1 MDPGAFCCFYLKAL
15 LFSVKSNF
23 NIEKLIEEEQ
33 IKESNEEDNL
43 EFDALTKT
51 HELAYGVGHF
61 LNDLTAT
68 GWINYMLIYL
78 SNINPISATAAAA
91 NAG

>member
-1 MDPGAFCCFYLKAL
+1 MKEAK
-15 LFSVKSNF
+15 
-23 NIEKLIEEEQ
+23 EEE
-33 IKESNEEDNL
+33 EE
-43 EFDALTKT
+43 EIVFDTLTKT
-51 HELAYGVGHF
+51 HELAYAVGHF

-78 SNINPISATAAAA
+78 TSINPISPTQAAA

>member
-1 MDPGAFCCFYLKAL
+1 MIDNEDGMKEAKD
-15 LFSVKSNF
+15 
-23 NIEKLIEEEQ
+23 EEE
-33 IKESNEEDNL
+33 IA
-43 EFDALTKT
+43 FDTLTKT
-51 HELAYGVGHF
+51 HELAYAVGHF

-78 SNINPISATAAAA
+78 SNINPISPTQAAA